1 MVGEVSIL
9 RVLVLNGPNL
19 NLLGTRKPEIYGTT
33 TLADIERMMRK
44 RAAELGI
51 EMDFMQTNHEGE
63 LVEAI
68 QKAKGNYQYLL
79 LNAAAYTHTSVAIRD
94 AIEAVELPAVEI
106 HLSNIHAREE
116 FRHHSLIAPVCVGQ
130 ICGFGAKSYLLAL
143 QYVAEM
149 EK

>member
-1 MVGEVSIL
+1 MMDEVSIL

-33 TLADIERMMRK
+33 TLADIERMMRE
-44 RAAELGI
+44 RAVELGI
-51 EMDFMQTNHEGE
+51 EMDFMQTNYEGE

-68 QKAKGNYQYLL
+68 QKAKGKYQYLL

>member
-1 MVGEVSIL
+1 MDEVSIL

-33 TLADIERMMRK
+33 TLADIEYMMRE
-44 RAAELGI
+44 RAVELGI
-51 EMDFMQTNHEGE
+51 EMDFMQTNYEGE

-68 QKAKGNYQYLL
+68 QKAKGKYQYLL

>member
-1 MVGEVSIL
+1 M
-9 RVLVLNGPNL
+9 RVLVLIGPNL

-51 EMDFMQTNHEGE
+51 EMDFMQTNYEGE

-68 QKAKGNYQYLL
+68 QKAKGKYQYLI

-149 EK
+149 EN

>member
-1 MVGEVSIL
+1 MMDEVSIL

-33 TLADIERMMRK
+33 TLADIEGMMRE
-44 RAAELGI
+44 RAVELGI
-51 EMDFMQTNHEGE
+51 EMDFMQTNYEGE

-68 QKAKGNYQYLL
+68 QKAKGKYQYLL

>member
-1 MVGEVSIL
+1 MNEVSIL

-51 EMDFMQTNHEGE
+51 EMDFMQTNYEGE

-68 QKAKGNYQYLL
+68 QKAKGKYQYLI

-149 EK
+149 EN

>member
-1 MVGEVSIL
+1 MLGEVSIL

-51 EMDFMQTNHEGE
+51 EMDFMQTNYEGE

-68 QKAKGNYQYLL
+68 QKAKGKYQYLI

-149 EK
+149 EN

>member
-1 MVGEVSIL
+1 ML

-33 TLADIERMMRK
+33 TLADIEYMMRE
-44 RAAELGI
+44 RAVELGI
-51 EMDFMQTNHEGE
+51 EMDFMQTNYEGK

-68 QKAKGNYQYLL
+68 QKAKGKYQYLL

>member
-1 MVGEVSIL
+1 M

-33 TLADIERMMRK
+33 TLEDIEHMMRE
-44 RAAELGI
+44 RAVELGI
-51 EMDFMQTNHEGE
+51 EMDFMQTNYEGE
-63 LVEAI
+63 LVETI
-68 QKAKGNYQYLL
+68 QKAKGTYQYLL